1 MEPTAQ
7 PETVTGAAQIP
18 SQVCECHGRGAKKRI
33 ARLVAEKYALKAEKT
48 QLQCD
53 LERALA
59 LIERFRAELRA
70 RKVAHVRL
78 ISRNN

>member
-1 MEPTAQ
+1 METAVQ
-7 PETVTGAAQIP
+7 PEKANGAAPIP
-18 SQVCECHGRGAKKRI
+18 SQVCECQGRGAKKRI
-33 ARLVAEKYALKAEKT
+33 ARLVAEKYALKAEKA
-48 QLQCD
+48 QLQSD